1 MNLKKLYEEVKQ
13 TVDINKIHVF
23 VVGNKNDM
31 YNEEKVTK
39 QEANDYSRTIN
50 ATLRIVSALSA
61 NGIKELFDCVGEALL
76 TNKTNEPP
84 AEEAEQNKDNIV
96 LDNKNNKK
104 KDNKDNKQKKK
115 CC

>member
-31 YNEEKVTK
+31 YKDEKVTK
-39 QEANDYSRTIN
+39 QEANDYAKSIN
-50 ATLRIVSALSA
+50 ATFRIVSALSA
-61 NGIKELFDCVGEALL
+61 AGIKELFDCVGETLL
-76 TNKTNEPP
+76 TNKTNEP
-84 AEEAEQNKDNIV
+84 ASVEEEEQKKNNIV
-96 LDNKNNKK
+96 LDNKNSGKK
-104 KDNKDNKQKKK
+104 EGKQKGK

>member
-39 QEANDYSRTIN
+39 QEANDYSRSIN

-61 NGIKELFDCVGEALL
+61 NGIKELFDCVGETLL

-104 KDNKDNKQKKK
+104 KDNKDNKKKKK